1 MARDMSGRVNGDEV
15 FLHSSETER
24 VAGNSLQFRFTGK
37 VSGETIPGTL
47 DMDAYLGAT

>member
-15 FLHSSETER
+15 FLHSSETKR

-37 VSGETIPGTL
+37 ISGETIPGAL
-47 DMDAYLGAT
+47 DMGEYLGAT